1 MMDVVPDD
9 VSLLQKTIGT
19 ESSLTAVFMAFLNLF
34 RTKFHDF
41 TPLWLL
47 NQEKIPMKPSEN
59 KLSAATRFLE
69 KSALSAIAF

>member
-1 MMDVVPDD
+1 MNVVPDD

-19 ESSLTAVFMAFLNLF
+19 ESSLTAVFMAFLNPF
-34 RTKFHDF
+34 RTKFHAF

-59 KLSAATRFLE
+59 KLSAATQFLE
-69 KSALSAIAF
+69 KSASSAIAL